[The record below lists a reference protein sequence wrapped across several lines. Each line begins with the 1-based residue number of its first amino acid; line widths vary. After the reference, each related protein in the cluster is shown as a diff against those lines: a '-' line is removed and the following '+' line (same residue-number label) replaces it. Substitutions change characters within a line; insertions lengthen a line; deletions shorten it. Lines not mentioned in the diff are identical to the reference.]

1 MRLLFKSNT
10 YKLSEKST
18 VGIDLSNLSGIII
31 RKKMAAVH
39 FHLDMC
45 VAP

>member
-1 MRLLFKSNT
+1 MRLLSKSNT
-10 YKLSEKST
+10 YKLSEKFSEYWL
-18 VGIDLSNLSGIII
+18 VQLISKNYSV
-31 RKKMAAVH
+31 KMAAVH